1 MDLLLSGS
9 LDSFFKLIS
18 SILIFIFVVAI
29 TYFTTYWMA
38 GFQKKKSTSKNLKV
52 IETVNVG
59 SNKFV
64 SIIEAGTEY
73 LVVSIGKDEVRLLTK
88 LTKEQLTDLSFETDI
103 NPVVMQESFQ
113 QILDKIKDKIPKSR
127 NKNE

>member
-1 MDLLLSGS
+1 MNLLLSGS

>member
-1 MDLLLSGS
+1 M
-9 LDSFFKLIS
+9 
-18 SILIFIFVVAI
+18 VAI

-59 SNKFV
+59 SNKFI
-64 SIIEAGTEY
+64 SIVEAGTEY

>member
-59 SNKFV
+59 SNKFI
-64 SIIEAGTEY
+64 SIVEAGTEY

-88 LTKEQLTDLSFETDI
+88 LTKEQLTDLSFET
-103 NPVVMQESFQ
+103 
-113 QILDKIKDKIPKSR
+113 
-127 NKNE
+127 

>member
-1 MDLLLSGS
+1 MNLLLSGS

-73 LVVSIGKDEVRLLTK
+73 LVLSIGKDEVRLLTK

>member
-1 MDLLLSGS
+1 MNLLLSGS

-18 SILIFIFVVAI
+18 SILIFIFVVVI

-59 SNKFV
+59 SNKFI
-64 SIIEAGTEY
+64 SIVEAGTEY

-103 NPVVMQESFQ
+103 NPVVTQESFQ

>member
-29 TYFTTYWMA
+29 TYFTTYWLA

-59 SNKFV
+59 SNKFI
-64 SIIEAGTEY
+64 SIVEAGTEY

>member
-1 MDLLLSGS
+1 MNLLLSGS

-59 SNKFV
+59 SNKFI
-64 SIIEAGTEY
+64 SIVEAGTEY

-103 NPVVMQESFQ
+103 NSVVTQESFQ

>member
-1 MDLLLSGS
+1 MNLLLSGS
-9 LDSFFKLIS
+9 LDSFFKLSS

>member
-59 SNKFV
+59 SNKFI
-64 SIIEAGTEY
+64 SIVEAGTEY

>member
-1 MDLLLSGS
+1 MNLLLSGS

-59 SNKFV
+59 SHKFV

>member
-1 MDLLLSGS
+1 MNLLLSSS

-59 SNKFV
+59 SNKFI
-64 SIIEAGTEY
+64 SIVEAGTEY
-73 LVVSIGKDEVRLLTK
+73 LVVSIGKEEVRLLTK

-103 NPVVMQESFQ
+103 NPVVPQESFQ

>member
-1 MDLLLSGS
+1 MNLLLSGS

-59 SNKFV
+59 SNKFI
-64 SIIEAGTEY
+64 SIVEAGTEY

-103 NPVVMQESFQ
+103 NPVVTQESFQ

>member
-1 MDLLLSGS
+1 MNLLLSGS

-103 NPVVMQESFQ
+103 NPVVTQESFQ